1 MLGALRAEPDRSHG
15 NKRASRHLPPDLYRR
30 GAEFVDKI
38 SGEGRRRLQSRLV
51 FSTKVTERFRTGQVP
66 ISKDGVASKVYASL
80 PRRAAGLKPI
90 GDAMHH
96 RLRLSVPAPSE
107 RLHSGLP
114 CCLISVRP
122 RS

>member
-1 MLGALRAEPDRSHG
+1 
-15 NKRASRHLPPDLYRR
+15 
-30 GAEFVDKI
+30 
-38 SGEGRRRLQSRLV
+38 
-51 FSTKVTERFRTGQVP
+51 
-66 ISKDGVASKVYASL
+66 
-80 PRRAAGLKPI
+80 
-90 GDAMHH
+90 MHH